1 LGQHFLNNP
10 VIVEKIA
17 NSLTGNGYSSL
28 LEVGPGQGV
37 LTNFLV
43 QKPFNLKLVEL
54 DDDLFV
60 QLEAKYGDKCNDI
73 IHEDFLKLNLKEV
86 FDEPFALIGNFP
98 YNISSQ
104 IVFSVLSYHDSIPE
118 MIGMFQKEVAERI
131 CADEGSKKYGITS
144 VLTSFHYHR
153 ELLFDVG
160 PDNFDPPPKVNSAVI
175 RLVHKENLPVIS
187 DYKSL
192 KSMIKMAFNQRRK
205 MLRNSL
211 KPILQEIRLENV
223 PFLDR
228 RPESLSPEEFI
239 VLHRHIQSE
248 THGKRL

>member
-1 LGQHFLNNP
+1 M
-10 VIVEKIA
+10 
-17 NSLTGNGYSSL
+17 
-28 LEVGPGQGV
+28 EVGPGQGI
-37 LTNFLV
+37 LTDFLA
-43 QKPFNLKLVEL
+43 QKPFDLKLVEL

-60 QLEAKYGDKCNDI
+60 HLKEKYVDLSKNI
-73 IHEDFLKLNLKEV
+73 IHEDFLKLNLSEV
-86 FDEPFALIGNFP
+86 FDSPFAIIGNFP

-104 IVFSVLSYHDSIPE
+104 IIFSILANHEQVPE

-131 CADEGSKKYGITS
+131 CADEGSKIYGITS
-144 VLTSFHYHR
+144 VLTSFHYER

-160 PDNFDPPPKVNSAVI
+160 PNNFDPPPKVNSAVI
-175 RLVHKENLPVIS
+175 RLIHKENPPIIEN
-187 DYKSL
+187 YKSL

-211 KPILQEIRLENV
+211 KPILQEIRLENI

-239 VLHRHIQSE
+239 VLHKHIQEE
-248 THGKRL
+248 TNGERF